1 MSVLLYE
8 LLIYIYIYM
17 YVYIYGHRHRQACR
31 YIFIYLST
39 CSCNILH
46 GHVEEQVADLQPF
59 ECQSCH
65 IICRRLVALCS
76 MASGSPSDTD
86 RLAAKR
92 SLETPADRA
101 AKCRKFG
108 ERRVPLEQLGF
119 LPSNR
124 GGLGVVGRPPFFV
137 GGIWFL
143 FCFLLSLFF
152 LLFSLHFNIFSMWN
166 EIGL

>member
-1 MSVLLYE
+1 
-8 LLIYIYIYM
+8 
-17 YVYIYGHRHRQACR
+17 
-31 YIFIYLST
+31 
-39 CSCNILH
+39 
-46 GHVEEQVADLQPF
+46 
-59 ECQSCH
+59 
-65 IICRRLVALCS
+65 

-92 SLETPADRA
+92 SLETPSDRA

-137 GGIWFL
+137 GCIHFFVVFVFFL
-143 FCFLLSLFF
+143 FFS
-152 LLFSLHFNIFSMWN
+152 LFSLHFEHF
-166 EIGL
+166 